1 MMMSRGGENSHV
13 KWVAKAGTSED
24 VCRKNE
30 IDHVK
35 WDMKAGTSVDVCID
49 EGVRI
54 KKFELK
60 FTLWNQRI
68 YEYHIAKGN
77 SPGVIQGLHETLFK
91 WV

>member
-1 MMMSRGGENSHV
+1 M
-13 KWVAKAGTSED
+13 KWDVKAGTSEN
-24 VCRKNE
+24 VCRKIG

-35 WDMKAGTSVDVCID
+35 WDLKAVTSVDVCID

-54 KKFELK
+54 KKVESK

-68 YEYHIAKGN
+68 YEYHIVKGN
-77 SPGVIQGLHETLFK
+77 SPGVIQGLHETMFE